1 MTVLVSGGSG
11 TRMVLRSRMAD
22 VARITGGRGG
32 LPRFLIAWSGQ
43 SWDNPQM
50 RAARCWSAAVSAA
63 LAEPGR

>member
-1 MTVLVSGGSG
+1 
-11 TRMVLRSRMAD
+11 MVLRSRMAD